1 MEIFLFYFI
10 LPHIIFAIT
19 ETKENSRYIISAMF
33 ILLEIQNKQ
42 KNYDTY
48 YLSERI
54 LDMQLRLLQKTY
66 RFFPFKTTTRYK

>member
-10 LPHIIFAIT
+10 LPYIIFAIT
-19 ETKENSRYIISAMF
+19 ENKENSRYIISAMF

-42 KNYDTY
+42 NNYDTY

-54 LDMQLRLLQKTY
+54 LNMQLRL
-66 RFFPFKTTTRYK
+66 